1 MTIDDEG
8 GGGQKGPFL
17 DDVICERSLTNLIY
31 DTLFSPSDLLKAYWK
46 HDCCRVL
53 YIKQIDT
60 NIYRVFKETVCSNLF
75 IRKML
80 LAWPIIPSVSL
91 ILK

>member
-1 MTIDDEG
+1 MLNQSLLFNHCG
-8 GGGQKGPFL
+8 
-17 DDVICERSLTNLIY
+17 DVGNGITNLIY
-31 DTLFSPSDLLKAYWK
+31 DTLFSPSDLFIGNKIAAGF
-46 HDCCRVL
+46 

-60 NIYRVFKETVCSNLF
+60 NIYRMLKETVCSNLF
-75 IRKML
+75 IGKML

>member
-1 MTIDDEG
+1 MTKGWG
-8 GGGQKGPFL
+8 GHKGPFR

-31 DTLFSPSDLLKAYWK
+31 DTLFSPSDLFIGNTIAAGF
-46 HDCCRVL
+46 

-60 NIYRVFKETVCSNLF
+60 NIYRIFKETVCSNVF